1 LNPAVE
7 SLRDTA
13 TPERAGERVA
23 ARLADVH
30 ELLGNDMQWVER
42 ELARATREGV
52 SPAIESASHLLR
64 AGGKRVRPLALLL
77 SATCFGS
84 VDAAVRELAVAAEL
98 VHLATLLHDDV
109 VDDGQERRGEPTSR
123 RIWGNAVSVLAGDLL
138 LTHAL
143 ERTNLAAPGETL
155 AEMFATLR
163 RLVDGEVIQLRGR
176 TKLDAREAT
185 YFRIVE
191 DKTASLF
198 VWATRAGARAAGASA
213 ADVAAMG
220 DFGSHLGVAFQLVDD
235 VLDYAGDAAATG
247 KALFADLHE
256 GKLTLP
262 LIRTLDAR
270 PDLLRAVEAVRA
282 GDDEAGAEV
291 VDAVRRSGACDS
303 VRDLAHRETS
313 AAVAALDAVPAS
325 RARQILA
332 RIASDLADRLQ

>member
-1 LNPAVE
+1 MNPSVQ

-30 ELLGNDMQWVER
+30 ELLGDDMQWVER
-42 ELARATREGV
+42 ELSHTTRDGV
-52 SPAIESASHLLR
+52 SPAIESASHLLG

-77 SATCFGS
+77 SATCFGAI
-84 VDAAVRELAVAAEL
+84 DAAVRELAVAAEL

-143 ERTNLAAPGETL
+143 ERTNRAAPGDTL
-155 AEMFATLR
+155 SEMFATLR
-163 RLVDGEVIQLRGR
+163 RLVDGEVVQLRGR
-176 TKLDAREAT
+176 TQLDSSEAT
-185 YFRIVE
+185 YFRVVE

-198 VWATRAGARAAGASA
+198 VWATRAGARTAGAA
-213 ADVAAMG
+213 ANDVEAMG
-220 DFGSHLGVAFQLVDD
+220 EFGAHLGVAFQLVDD
-235 VLDYAGDAAATG
+235 VLDYEGDAAATG
-247 KALFADLHE
+247 KTLFADLHE

-262 LIRTLDAR
+262 LIRTLERHPELA
-270 PDLLRAVEAVRA
+270 RAVEAVRG
-282 GDDEAGAEV
+282 GDDDAGAAV
-291 VDAVRRSGACDS
+291 VDAVRRSGACDG
-303 VRDLAHRETS
+303 VRDLARRETE
-313 AAVAALDAVPAS
+313 AAVSALDVVPTS

>member
-1 LNPAVE
+1 MNSSVE
-7 SLRDTA
+7 SLRETA
-13 TPERAGERVA
+13 TPDRAGERVA

-42 ELARATREGV
+42 ELGRSTRDGV

-77 SATCFGS
+77 SATCFGI
-84 VDAAVRELAVAAEL
+84 VDGAVRELAVAAEL
-98 VHLATLLHDDV
+98 GNIATHLHDDV
-109 VDDGQERRGEPTSR
+109 FDDGPVRRGEPTSR

-143 ERTNLAAPGETL
+143 ERTHLAAPGETL
-155 AEMFATLR
+155 TEMFATLR
-163 RLVDGEVIQLRGR
+163 HLVDGEVVQLRGR
-176 TKLDAREAT
+176 TKLDPREET
-185 YFRIVE
+185 YFQIVH

-198 VWATRAGARAAGASA
+198 VWATRAGARTAGASA

-220 DFGSHLGVAFQLVDD
+220 EFGAHLGVAFQLVDD
-235 VLDYAGDAAATG
+235 VLDYAGDAASTG

-262 LIRTLDAR
+262 LIRTLEIH
-270 PDLLRAVEAVRA
+270 PDLVRAVEAVRA
-282 GDDEAGAEV
+282 GDDEAGAAV

-303 VRDLAHRETS
+303 VRDLARRETA
-313 AAVAALDAVPAS
+313 AAVSALDAVPAS
-325 RARQILA
+325 RSRQILA